1 MAQLADSLRLKSIY
15 LWCVFIYYTCSMPN
29 QPATFFDPAKTFD
42 DNFDNGPFLNGASE
56 APYKN
61 SGEPSYSFLGR
72 KLYAPFGIAAGS
84 LPTSK
89 HVRGAFER
97 GFDVVC
103 YKTQRSVP
111 FKANAFPNVV
121 YVDVEG
127 DLTLEKAAKPLVGH
141 PTSDK
146 PLEKLTVTNSFGNPS
161 RGPDFWVEDMKQA
174 VAAQGKGQLL
184 ISSVV
189 GTIQDGFT
197 QEDYYDDFAKTA
209 ALAASAGVQAIE
221 VNLSCPNV
229 ASEGIL
235 CFNHDAVVS
244 VCRKVK
250 EAIGDIPLIAKV
262 GYFSPDQQQLL
273 ERIVVDTKPYLA
285 AFSAINTIPAAVVD
299 EQGNQLLPGE
309 GRLKSGMC
317 GASIK
322 WAGLDMVAR
331 LAALREKLGFSY
343 EIIGVGGV
351 MTPADFRQY
360 RAAGADVVQS
370 VTAAMWNADLAAEIK
385 ESLVT

>member
-1 MAQLADSLRLKSIY
+1 
-15 LWCVFIYYTCSMPN
+15 MPN

-42 DNFDNGPFLNGASE
+42 DNFDNGPFLTDTSE
-56 APYKN
+56 AAYKN
-61 SGEPSYSFLGR
+61 TGEPSYSFLGH
-72 KLYAPFGIAAGS
+72 KLYSPFGIAAGS

-111 FKANAFPNVV
+111 FKVNEFPNVV

-127 DLTLEKAAKPLVGH
+127 DLTLEKAAKPLIGH
-141 PTSDK
+141 MTSTT
-146 PLEKLTVTNSFGNPS
+146 PLEQLTVTNSFGNPS
-161 RGPDFWVEDMKQA
+161 RGPDFWVEDMKRA
-174 VAAQGKGQLL
+174 VRAQGKGQLL

-189 GTIQDGFT
+189 GTIQDGFR
-197 QEDYYDDFAKTA
+197 QEDYYDDFVKTA
-209 ALAASAGVQAIE
+209 ALAVSAGVQAIE
-221 VNLSCPNV
+221 INLSCPNV

-235 CFNHDAVVS
+235 CYNHDAVVS
-244 VCRKVK
+244 VCSKTK
-250 EAIGDIPLIAKV
+250 EAIGNIPLIAKI
-262 GYFSPDQQQLL
+262 GYFAPDQQQIL
-273 ERIVVDTKPYLA
+273 EQIVIDTKPYLA
-285 AFSAINTIPAAVVD
+285 AFSAINTIPAAVVNG
-299 EQGNQLLPGE
+299 QSKQLLPGE

-331 LAALREKLGFSY
+331 LTAMRKEHNLNY

-351 MTPADFRQY
+351 MAPTDFQQY
-360 RAAGADVVQS
+360 REAGADVVQS
-370 VTAAMWNADLAAEIK
+370 VTAAMWNDNLAAEVK
-385 ESLVT
+385 ASLQNQEN

>member
-1 MAQLADSLRLKSIY
+1 
-15 LWCVFIYYTCSMPN
+15 MPN

-42 DNFDNGPFLNGASE
+42 ENFDDGPFLAN
-56 APYKN
+56 APPYQNK
-61 SGEPSYSFLGR
+61 GEPSYTFVGH
-72 KLYAPFGIAAGS
+72 KLYSPFGIGAGS

-103 YKTQRSVP
+103 YKTQRSVS
-111 FKANAFPNVV
+111 FKVNEFPNVV

-127 DLTLEKAAKPLVGH
+127 DLTLEKAAQPLVGH
-141 PTSDK
+141 TTSET
-146 PLEKLTVTNSFGNPS
+146 PIEKLTITNSFGNPS
-161 RGPDFWVEDMKQA
+161 RGPDFWVEDMKKA
-174 VAAQGKGQLL
+174 VSAQGKGQLL
-184 ISSVV
+184 IASVV

-209 ALAASAGVQAIE
+209 ALAVSAGVQAIE
-221 VNLSCPNV
+221 INLSCPNV

-235 CFNHDAVVS
+235 CYDHDAVMS
-244 VCRKVK
+244 VCRKTK

-273 ERIVVDTKPYLA
+273 EQVVTDTKPYLA

-322 WAGLDMVAR
+322 WAGLDMVKR
-331 LAALREKLGFSY
+331 LDALRKKHNLNY

-351 MTPADFRQY
+351 MASADFHDY
-360 RAAGADVVQS
+360 RKAGADVVMS
-370 VTAAMWNADLAAEIK
+370 VTAAMWIANLAAEIK
-385 ESLVT
+385 ASL